1 MTKELIANI
10 ESLKEKAAG
19 FAILY
24 VEDEPELREKISAF
38 LRKIFTHV
46 DIASNGLEGLESY
59 RHGHYDIV
67 ITDVLMPKMNGLE
80 MIHNIRKKN
89 GKQEIIIISAYT
101 DPEYLTESIELE
113 VSGYIIKPIMLE
125 QIVHV
130 LEHSLEKLDAFRQNE
145 MYKTQLKSMVR
156 ERTKEVIELQKLQ
169 TANYEHAIHALIT
182 MMEGRD
188 TYTSGHSE
196 RVATYSK
203 EIAKA
208 MGLPQK
214 ECDLIYQAG
223 ILHDIGK
230 IITPDAILL
239 KPGRL
244 SDQEYLLIKEHV
256 TAGYKFLSEVPM
268 YKEIADIVNAHHE
281 HYDGS
286 GYPRALQSEEIPLLA
301 RIMGVADAFDAMTT
315 NRIYKTKKPV
325 IEAVEELKSLSGI
338 WYDPEVIT
346 TAVNVLKEININE
359 VVSQVPNTHIDDERF
374 AYFFKDPLT
383 QLYNTSYLD
392 FILQRNRDEQNFLCL
407 HILYINN
414 FSAYNQRH
422 GWNEGDMFLQKFSTY
437 LKSQFPNSKI
447 FRIFGD
453 DFVILHHMHQNFDDN
468 TIDTLPLLRDNELS
482 CTHKHLDMQKTTIGS
497 LKELK
502 EII

>member
-1 MTKELIANI
+1 MTTELIAQI
-10 ESLKEKAAG
+10 ESLKKKAAG
-19 FAILY
+19 FTVLY
-24 VEDEPELREKISAF
+24 VEDEVELRKKISTF
-38 LRKIFTHV
+38 FRKIFPLV
-46 DIASNGLEGLESY
+46 DVAANGVQGLESY
-59 RHGHYDIV
+59 LNGHYDIV
-67 ITDVLMPKMNGLE
+67 ITDILMPKMNGLE
-80 MIHNIRKKN
+80 MIHKIRNVN

-101 DPEYLTESIELE
+101 DPEYLTESIQLE
-113 VSGYIIKPIMLE
+113 VSGYIIKPIVLE

-145 MYKTQLKSMVR
+145 MYKKQLKSMVD
-156 ERTKEVIELQKLQ
+156 ERTKEVVELQKLQ

-196 RVATYSK
+196 RVATYSQK
-203 EIAKA
+203 IAKA
-208 MGLPQK
+208 MGLPQQ
-214 ECDLIYQAG
+214 ECDIIYQAG

-244 SDQEYLLIKEHV
+244 NDQEYLLIKEHV
-256 TAGYKFLSEVPM
+256 SAGYNFLSEVPM
-268 YKEIADIVNAHHE
+268 YKDIADIVNAHHE
-281 HYDGS
+281 HIDGS
-286 GYPRALQSEEIPLLA
+286 GYPNAIKSEEIPLLA

-338 WYDPEVIT
+338 WYDPKVIKV
-346 TAVNVLKEININE
+346 AVDVLKAIDINE

-383 QLYNTSYLD
+383 QLYNASYLD
-392 FILQRNRDEQNFLCL
+392 FILQRNRDEQNFICL
-407 HILYINN
+407 HLLYINK

-422 GWNEGDMFLQKFSTY
+422 GWSEGDILLRKFSTY
-437 LKSQFPNSKI
+437 LQSLFPNSKI

-453 DFVILHHMHQNFDDN
+453 DFVILHPVHQDLDSDALN
-468 TIDTLPLLRDNELS
+468 TLPLLKDNELS

-502 EII
+502 ELI